1 VAIKVW
7 VDDWQMQCC
16 GEPFAIGD
24 EVSWTLR
31 DPDTV
36 WLELVL
42 GNDWAGSIDLAEE
55 HHGGVGGD
63 VTHTMGIVTAIHT
76 VHCRYAPIP
85 RGAATDLYPVPGSG
99 VVDAVRSA
107 DGWIPDRG
115 DLKFVGYLVQLV
127 VDRDVRS
134 A

>member
-1 VAIKVW
+1 MAIKVW

-31 DPDTV
+31 DPDTE

-42 GNDWAGSIDLAEE
+42 GNDLAGSIDQAEE
-55 HHGGVGGD
+55 HHGGVGED
-63 VTHTMGIVTAIHT
+63 VTHTRGIVAAIHT
-76 VHCRYAPIP
+76 VHCRYAPISG
-85 RGAATDLYPVPGSG
+85 GADTALYPVAGSG

-115 DLKFVGYLVQLV
+115 ELKFAGYLVQLTV
-127 VDRDVRS
+127 EQDGRS